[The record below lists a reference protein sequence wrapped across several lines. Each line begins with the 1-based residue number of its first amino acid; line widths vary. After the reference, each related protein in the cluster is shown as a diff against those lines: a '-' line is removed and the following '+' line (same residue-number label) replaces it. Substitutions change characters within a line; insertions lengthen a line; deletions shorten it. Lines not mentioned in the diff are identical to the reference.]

1 MKIIK
6 NIVVITA
13 TLVAVLMFVIGIFMI
28 TTGSL
33 EEFPTNEQ
41 IEKVRIVG
49 MFLVILGTS
58 IEVIIFKAI
67 NKLKKNK

>member
-6 NIVVITA
+6 NIVIT
-13 TLVAVLMFVIGIFMI
+13 TVALIAAFMFVIGIFMI
-28 TTGSL
+28 INGSL

-49 MFLVILGTS
+49 IFFVTLCTS
-58 IEVIIFKAI
+58 IEAI
-67 NKLKKNK
+67 SLKEIYKSKKKK

>member
-6 NIVVITA
+6 NIVIT
-13 TLVAVLMFVIGIFMI
+13 TVALIAAFMFVIGIFMI
-28 TTGSL
+28 TNGSL

-49 MFLVILGTS
+49 IFFVTLGTS
-58 IEVIIFKAI
+58 IEAII
-67 NKLKKNK
+67 LKEIYKSKKKK

>member
-6 NIVVITA
+6 NIVIT
-13 TLVAVLMFVIGIFMI
+13 TVALIAAFMFVIGIFMI
-28 TTGSL
+28 TNGSL

-49 MFLVILGTS
+49 IFFVTLGTS
-58 IEVIIFKAI
+58 IEAIILKEI
-67 NKLKKNK
+67 YKLKKKK